1 MVVVSGRFVI
11 SVFQMSKISSSFN
24 LLVAFTSSK
33 GVGVVVEREEE
44 GEGEGEGEGEREGE
58 GDGVGVG
65 VGEGEGE
72 GEREGEGDGEGEGE
86 GEGVEY
92 VGVVDVIVACVF
104 DSNVRPLVISPSS
117 SVFLLELTTMGNDE
131 INSAVFAFEF
141 QAGEGVVVV
150 VVVVDVE
157 NVVVVDVIVPCVA
170 SFGKDW
176 HSHKIHGT
184 YRFLPP
190 DIKVIQFLREHG

>member
-1 MVVVSGRFVI
+1 MVVVSGIFVI
-11 SVFQMSKISSSFN
+11 SVFQVSKISSSFN

-44 GEGEGEGEGEREGE
+44 GE
-58 GDGVGVG
+58 
-65 VGEGEGE
+65 GEGEGE

>member
-1 MVVVSGRFVI
+1 MVVVSGIFVI
-11 SVFQMSKISSSFN
+11 SVFQVSKISSSSN
-24 LLVAFTSSK
+24 LLVAFTRSK
-33 GVGVVVEREEE
+33 GVGVVV
-44 GEGEGEGEGEREGE
+44 
-58 GDGVGVG
+58 VV
-65 VGEGEGE
+65 
-72 GEREGEGDGEGEGE
+72 
-86 GEGVEY
+86 VEY
-92 VGVVDVIVACVF
+92 VVVVDVIVACVF
-104 DSNVRPLVISPSS
+104 VSNVRPLVISPSS